1 MVKEGIVEKEVVAVI
16 EYLKY
21 HIAGKIPKIKQYS
34 TQGKIAKNY
43 LICHFSYHLYKIHQ
57 LINL

>member
-16 EYLKY
+16 EDLKY
-21 HIAGKIPKIKQYS
+21 HIAGKIPKIKQFN
-34 TQGKIAKNY
+34 TQDKIAKNC

-57 LINL
+57 